1 MFQIRLKQLRENTGL
16 SQSNFAKE
24 IGVAQSTVGNWESG
38 KREPDYNTTK
48 IIADYFKVT
57 VDYLL
62 GRSNDPTPPNSKSP
76 VYDDEALEMMEEMH
90 KRPELKVLFNTT
102 RKVKKED
109 IEFIDQMVK
118 RMAGEY
124 RD

>member
-1 MFQIRLKQLRENTGL
+1 MNRIKELRTAANKSQAALAADL
-16 SQSNFAKE
+16 S
-24 IGVAQSTVGNWESG
+24 VAQNTISQWENGNRDIDSD
-38 KREPDYNTTK
+38 KLH
-48 IIADYFKVT
+48 ILADYFNVT
-57 VDYLL
+57 IDYFL
-62 GRSNDPTPPNSKSP
+62 GRSNDATPPNAKSP